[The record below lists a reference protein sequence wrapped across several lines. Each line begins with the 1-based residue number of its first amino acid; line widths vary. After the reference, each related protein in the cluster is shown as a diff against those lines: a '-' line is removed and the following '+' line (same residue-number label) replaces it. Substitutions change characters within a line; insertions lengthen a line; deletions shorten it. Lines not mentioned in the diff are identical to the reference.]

1 MNSSSPV
8 WPSAS
13 SPCYVHAFTFNPA
26 WCPMAAPVPLKVYGP
41 GWRGHCVTAL
51 AQSDSEKLRFGAPRL
66 SVPLPPYRGHGR
78 GREPERRP
86 AGQRVELSMNL
97 LGE

>member
-26 WCPMAAPVPLKVYGP
+26 WCPMAAPVPLRLTGQDGGV
-41 GWRGHCVTAL
+41 HCVTAL
-51 AQSDSEKLRFGAPRL
+51 AQSDSEKLRFGAPRF
-66 SVPLPPYRGHGR
+66 SVPLPACCGHGR

-86 AGQRVELSMNL
+86 AGQRVELSKNL